1 MNEKTS
7 GVAPHPSGAAQPRS
21 GGLGALAIDLL
32 TIIVVSAA
40 ISAVTFKFG
49 HLVGLHAHV
58 GSPEPQ
64 FLVAN
69 VEDLVREE
77 MLALGELV
85 RKGEIQP
92 GDMPVKT
99 ARFSRELLST
109 LQAYADETG
118 KAVLRMDSV
127 VVAPSGVD
135 DVTDVLRKKLAE
147 AGAMHTSQPAKEKP

>member
-1 MNEKTS
+1 MTENTS
-7 GVAPHPSGAAQPRS
+7 GVEPQLPRAPKPRS
-21 GGLGALAIDLL
+21 GGLGALAMDLL
-32 TIIVVSAA
+32 IIILVSAG
-40 ISAVTFKFG
+40 ISAATLRFG
-49 HLVGLHAHV
+49 HLVGLQAPAAT
-58 GSPEPQ
+58 PEPQ

-92 GDMPVKT
+92 GEMPEKT
-99 ARFSRELLST
+99 AKFSRELLST
-109 LQAYADETG
+109 LQAYANETG

-135 DVTDVLRKKLAE
+135 DVTDLLRKRLVD
-147 AGAMHTSQPAKEKP
+147 AGAMHASPAAKEKS